1 MRQHGRPPMSA
12 RRPAQFP
19 ILQGMRHIVILQS
32 TTSGFRTAGDPP
44 SGGVLMDHIP
54 GVLYQHRDKRPFRL
68 VGRPPC
74 YLRIDERGCYFTQ
87 DMSGT
92 LTSLSHH
99 RGEHLRDVSIPLIPP
114 DQRLPEGF

>member
-1 MRQHGRPPMSA
+1 
-12 RRPAQFP
+12 
-19 ILQGMRHIVILQS
+19 
-32 TTSGFRTAGDPP
+32 
-44 SGGVLMDHIP
+44 MDHIP

-92 LTSLSHH
+92 LTLLSHY
-99 RGEHLRDVSIPLIPP
+99 RGEHLRDASIPLIPP
-114 DQRLPEGF
+114 DLRLPEGF

>member
-1 MRQHGRPPMSA
+1 MSA

-19 ILQGMRHIVILQS
+19 ILQDLRHIAILQS
-32 TTSGFRTAGDPP
+32 NTSGFRTARDPP
-44 SGGVLMDHIP
+44 SGGLLMTLQPD
-54 GVLYQHRDKRPFRL
+54 VLYQHRDKRPFRL

-92 LTSLSHH
+92 LTLLSHY
-99 RGEHLRDVSIPLIPP
+99 RGEHLRDASIPLIPP
-114 DQRLPEGF
+114 DLRLPEGF

>member
-1 MRQHGRPPMSA
+1 MT
-12 RRPAQFP
+12 
-19 ILQGMRHIVILQS
+19 LQP
-32 TTSGFRTAGDPP
+32 D
-44 SGGVLMDHIP
+44 
-54 GVLYQHRDKRPFRL
+54 VLYQHRDKRPFRL

-87 DMSGT
+87 EDMSGT
-92 LTSLSHH
+92 LTSLRLSHH